1 VKGKFLLSPR
11 VLGALL
17 TLTSLPQT
25 AWSSP
30 NEIVVC
36 YPGGPV
42 GENEADTAMAA
53 MLRVVER
60 VGEWP
65 ADSFTSIFSARSD
78 ECRNLLDSR
87 KPSFAITSLGLFLE
101 QRDAHH
107 LTPIVQPRMKG
118 ATSERYRLMIRQG
131 QFSSLDDLKG
141 KSVSGTVLDEPEFL
155 EKIVFGGQIN
165 PATYFDL
172 KPTRQAIRA
181 LRSLDKGELDAV
193 LLNGQQYAALG
204 SLPLKSP
211 LEVVYTSVET
221 PLMGMVAN
229 AQTTKAEDRERFAK
243 ALQKMCSDTDGKKL
257 CELFG
262 VEAFVPANAAAI
274 EPMIKLWQKGK

>member
-1 VKGKFLLSPR
+1 MKGKSFLSPR
-11 VLGALL
+11 WLGVLLA
-17 TLTSLPQT
+17 LTSPLHT
-25 AWSSP
+25 AWSAS

-42 GENEADTAMAA
+42 GDSEANSAMAA

-65 ADSFTSIFSARSD
+65 ANSFTSVFSARSD
-78 ECRNLLDSR
+78 ECRNLLTTH

-107 LTPIVQPRMKG
+107 LTPIVQPRLQG
-118 ATSERYRLMIRQG
+118 ATAERYRLLVRKG
-131 QFSSLDDLKG
+131 QYAKLDDLKG
-141 KSVSGTVLDEPEFL
+141 KAISGTVLDEPEFL
-155 EKIVFGGQIN
+155 KKIVFAGKID
-165 PATYFDL
+165 PATYFAL

-181 LRSLDKGELDAV
+181 LRSLDKGELDGV

-204 SLPLKSP
+204 SLPLQSP
-211 LEVVYTSVET
+211 LEVVYTSAET

-229 AQTTKAEDRERFAK
+229 TQTTKVEDRERFAK
-243 ALQKMCSDTDGKKL
+243 ALQKMCADTDGKKL
-257 CELFG
+257 CVLFG
-262 VEAFVPANAAAI
+262 VDAFVPADTAAI
-274 EPMIKLWQKGK
+274 EPMIKLWQQQ

>member
-1 VKGKFLLSPR
+1 MKATCLLSPR
-11 VLGALL
+11 WLGILL
-17 TLTSLPQT
+17 SLTTPLQT
-25 AWSSP
+25 AWSAP

-42 GENEADTAMAA
+42 GDNEANTAMAA

-65 ADSFTSIFSARSD
+65 ANSFTSVFSARAD
-78 ECRNLLDSR
+78 ECRNFLTTR
-87 KPSFAITSLGLFLE
+87 KPAFAITSLGLFLE
-101 QRDAHH
+101 QRVAHH
-107 LTPIVQPRMKG
+107 LTPIVQPRLQG
-118 ATSERYRLMIRQG
+118 ATSERYRLVARKG
-131 QFSSLDDLKG
+131 QYAKLEDLKG
-141 KSVSGTVLDEPEFL
+141 KSISGTVLDEPEFL
-155 EKIVFGGQIN
+155 KKIVFAGQID
-165 PATYFDL
+165 PATYFTL

-211 LEVVYTSVET
+211 LEVVYSSAET

-229 AQTTKAEDRERFAK
+229 TQTTKAEDRERFAK
-243 ALQKMCSDTDGKKL
+243 ALQKMCADPDGKKL
-257 CELFG
+257 CVLFG
-262 VEAFVPANAAAI
+262 VDAFVPADTKAI
-274 EPMIKLWQKGK
+274 EPILKLWQKE